1 MRLSWQGQ
9 PHDDDL
15 CESFSCWGPRLS
27 VRVNQRLS
35 WSRWQLC
42 SANIR
47 WPLLASFGIRERQ
60 ASKESSAEPDAI
72 RSMFLLLAALTVGA
86 ADPELMD
93 EFVELIDGPDVDF
106 ISLDGLDEL
115 MDEPDEGFISS
126 LAQPAVRRAM
136 NAIMPTILAIRD
148 LISRS
153 SVLH

>member
-1 MRLSWQGQ
+1 
-9 PHDDDL
+9 
-15 CESFSCWGPRLS
+15 
-27 VRVNQRLS
+27 
-35 WSRWQLC
+35 
-42 SANIR
+42 
-47 WPLLASFGIRERQ
+47 
-60 ASKESSAEPDAI
+60 
-72 RSMFLLLAALTVGA
+72 MFLLLEALTVGA

>member
-1 MRLSWQGQ
+1 
-9 PHDDDL
+9 
-15 CESFSCWGPRLS
+15 
-27 VRVNQRLS
+27 
-35 WSRWQLC
+35 
-42 SANIR
+42 
-47 WPLLASFGIRERQ
+47 
-60 ASKESSAEPDAI
+60 
-72 RSMFLLLAALTVGA
+72 MFLLLEALTVGA

-115 MDEPDEGFISS
+115 MDEPNEGFISS

-136 NAIMPTILAIRD
+136 NAIMPAILAIRD